1 MEKSDTMVES
11 SDIDTIGLHLKS
23 CEILDRIIAKCKD
36 LQQEII
42 TAKNLLSKQGRVME
56 THPSGYLFDEDLEEL
71 NYLRQHFTTFIEWY
85 RQTKPKDQV
94 VTPSPAAAKMK
105 K

>member
-1 MEKSDTMVES
+1 MEKGNTMAEKSDIENQTYVLLS
-11 SDIDTIGLHLKS
+11 
-23 CEILDRIIAKCKD
+23 RIVFNCKE

-42 TAKNLLSKQGRVME
+42 TAKNLLSKQVKIIERYP
-56 THPSGYLFDEDLEEL
+56 TGYLFDEDLEEL
-71 NYLRQHFTTFIEWY
+71 NYLRQHFTTFLEWY
-85 RQTKPKDQV
+85 KQDTSKDQV